1 MTTKNADTLKRERE
15 ALRDATARKIEALVP
30 GFDID
35 LFRDQ
40 LVVHAIPGTGCR
52 SIDVR
57 FGSVDLDRP
66 GEFGVRVNVPATGSF
81 DPTDRADG
89 TTRMCLALAAVMDNA
104 AALEGTLREYDEA
117 AKRLAADGEERAVL
131 HVARGRNDFGYSIGT
146 AEAGGKTY
154 RVQVKW
160 FDEPSRFGIRNG
172 RVSKLFVAGVGEGTV
187 ADYNRGWDVRP
198 RNAAARAI
206 LKAVLE
212 EFN

>member
-15 ALRDATARKIEALVP
+15 ALRDATARKIQVLVP

-57 FGSVDLDRP
+57 FGTVDLDRP

-89 TTRMCLALAAVMDNA
+89 TFTRFFASPPLPVATGRSVPY
-104 AALEGTLREYDEA
+104 EV
-117 AKRLAADGEERAVL
+117 EE
-131 HVARGRNDFGYSIGT
+131 T
-146 AEAGGKTY
+146 
-154 RVQVKW
+154 
-160 FDEPSRFGIRNG
+160 
-172 RVSKLFVAGVGEGTV
+172 
-187 ADYNRGWDVRP
+187 
-198 RNAAARAI
+198 
-206 LKAVLE
+206 
-212 EFN
+212 